1 MTVYYLRNYFLFKC
15 YFKGVFFFFVKSM
28 CQIMNFIVTMFA
40 PFHSAVN
47 VEDFLR
53 EGMKEIPSLAGA
65 KFSSQDLVDLIGCT
79 NLEAPHRENKKFN
92 ILYGNDAVIPSYLLF
107 LTMTYGVKAQM
118 PKRLDDFEE
127 DVP

>member
-1 MTVYYLRNYFLFKC
+1 MI
-15 YFKGVFFFFVKSM
+15 FKGVFKKIYVPKHD
-28 CQIMNFIVTMFA
+28 TMLT
-40 PFHSAVN
+40 PFYSAVN

-107 LTMTYGVKAQM
+107 SDHDIWA
-118 PKRLDDFEE
+118 
-127 DVP
+127 